1 MLLDHLCLAKSKA
14 YTGRKKV
21 VGSRSFRNSTRR
33 RRRRQKAA
41 AAAAV
46 VVVVVVVVVVG
57 VGVGVGKVAGKLFS
71 PKTENFFGIG
81 KTEEQLFCS
90 CTYFLSFAASASA
103 TASAAASATASAT
116 ASARASS
123 TANDTAGIC

>member
-41 AAAAV
+41 AAAV
-46 VVVVVVVVVVG
+46 VVVVVVVVV

-90 CTYFLSFAASASA
+90 CT
-103 TASAAASATASAT
+103 
-116 ASARASS
+116 
-123 TANDTAGIC
+123 